1 ERARGEAFLD
11 RIRALDPEVSV
22 VVAYGQIL
30 TREVLEAPPLGS
42 INVHASLLPELRGA
56 APINWA
62 IIRGHTETGVTVMR
76 MVEQMDAGPILVQHR
91 EPIGPDER
99 ASDLAVRLSELG
111 AAALVEALALLEAGL
126 LEAVEQDHS
135 RATYAP
141 RLLREHARIDWSLDA
156 EAVAR
161 WIRGLD
167 EVPGGWTTWG
177 GEEVK
182 VYRPLP
188 EPGHVHDA
196 APGAWGPG
204 PGGRASGGGGAGGG
218 PGPGGSSRGGA
229 AGCGRWGGWGAG
241 PRTGRPVR
249 VMLPRLHL
257 ITDDAVLA
265 SPGFLDGARWVLREQ
280 GAGVALHLRG
290 HGTSAGIL
298 YELARALVAE
308 ARETGGWVL
317 VNDRVDVALAVGAA
331 GVQLGRRSI
340 PVRAA
345 RDVLGAG
352 ARIGYSAHDPDEA

>member
-1 ERARGEAFLD
+1 VRVLFWGTPDFALPSLRALLGEGHDVVGVVTQPDRAAGRGRVLRPPPVKQLAEQEGLPVLQPERARGEAFLD

-196 APGAWGPG
+196 APGTILDVRPRD
-204 PGGRASGGGGAGGG
+204 P
-218 PGPGGSSRGGA
+218 A
-229 AGCGRWGGWGAG
+229 AGLLVACGRGAVWIREVKPAG
-241 PRTGRPVR
+241 KRR
-249 VMLPRLHL
+249 ML
-257 ITDDAVLA
+257 TVE
-265 SPGFLDGARWVLREQ
+265 W
-280 GAGVALHLRG
+280 LRG
-290 HGTSAGIL
+290 RGPAPG
-298 YELARALVAE
+298 
-308 ARETGGWVL
+308 
-317 VNDRVDVALAVGAA
+317 DRF
-331 GVQLGRRSI
+331 
-340 PVRAA
+340 
-345 RDVLGAG
+345 
-352 ARIGYSAHDPDEA
+352 E